1 MSGSTRERL
10 IEAGFELFSRQGFH
24 AVGLDQVIAEAA
36 VSKQTFYNH
45 FESRDDLILAVIQRR
60 DQFELE
66 TFREMLE
73 ECAGHDPR
81 SQLEKFFE
89 VLDAWLNR
97 PDFHGCIFL
106 SAAAEFPS
114 PHDPIHQAAANHVR
128 AAQAALCRL
137 ATVAGADDPEGLA
150 EELAVLIEGAVLLRH
165 ATGCLEAAQ
174 VAGRIAS
181 ELFARR
187 LPPREQLGRLLPLQS
202 GMVPTGAKTPLAAFS
217 QANPTARGA

>member
-1 MSGSTRERL
+1 MAGSTRERL

-73 ECAGHDPR
+73 ACAGHDPR

-89 VLDAWLNR
+89 VLNTWLNR

-114 PHDPIHQAAANHVR
+114 AHDPIHQAAADHVR
-128 AAQAALCRL
+128 AAQASLCRL
-137 ATVAGADDPEGLA
+137 ATLAGADDPGMLA

-165 ATGCLEAAQ
+165 ATGCLDAAQ
-174 VAGRIAS
+174 VAGRIAA
-181 ELFARR
+181 ELFARH
-187 LPPREQLGRLLPLQS
+187 LPRREQRGRLRPLQNGTVLTS
-202 GMVPTGAKTPLAAFS
+202 GKAPAT
-217 QANPTARGA
+217 QER